1 MAEPS
6 VQKAT
11 PGPWELVAEGHR
23 LSVWAE
29 GHGFVHTHKAPEVN
43 PEATS
48 VANANSRLIA
58 TAPELLVML
67 KEVFGGMMC
76 ICKLSPL
83 AGMPVPCQTCRIK
96 SVIAKA
102 EGR

>member
-58 TAPELLVML
+58 SAPELLEALKAVMDGQI
-67 KEVFGGMMC
+67 GGTPDM
-76 ICKLSPL
+76 K
-83 AGMPVPCQTCRIK
+83 AARFVAARE
-96 SVIAKA
+96 VIAKA